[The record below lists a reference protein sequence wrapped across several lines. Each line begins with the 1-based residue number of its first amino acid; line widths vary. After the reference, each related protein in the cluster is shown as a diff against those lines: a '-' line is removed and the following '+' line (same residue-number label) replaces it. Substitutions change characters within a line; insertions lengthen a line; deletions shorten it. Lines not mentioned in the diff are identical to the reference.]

1 MSGVAVPSLEVLAV
15 KVREADELVQSMSL
29 EHDFAGVFV
38 AAQGILSRNMA
49 LIADIG
55 ALESRLE
62 SGAGAGASASEGG
75 GESCSEGSSEEEA
88 AAQIVT
94 AAEKICELNKNLDEI
109 VRLYSEYA
117 PKDKAADE

>member
-1 MSGVAVPSLEVLAV
+1 MAVPSMEVLAG
-15 KVREADELVQSMSL
+15 KVREADALVQSMSL

-55 ALESRLE
+55 ALESRLD
-62 SGAGAGASASEGG
+62 SGADASEGG
-75 GESCSEGSSEEEA
+75 GEGSSEEEA
-88 AAQIVT
+88 AAQVVT
-94 AAEKICELNKNLDEI
+94 AAEKICELNKNLDEV

-117 PKDKAADE
+117 PKADE

>member
-1 MSGVAVPSLEVLAV
+1 MSGVAVPSLEVLAM

-62 SGAGAGASASEGG
+62 SGAGAGASV
-75 GESCSEGSSEEEA
+75 GESTGEGCSEGSSEEEA
-88 AAQIVT
+88 AAQVIT

-117 PKDKAADE
+117 PKDKGANE